1 MHFQRDPIS
10 RGSRFSFA
18 RMPRLLISTSV
29 WVAVMVAG
37 LATSGCRTLPRSSTW
52 ATAPGPDRLNDEEL
66 ETRAQALAEFSAG
79 VVEQSRDDNSAALER
94 FVRALEKDPSNEP
107 LALEVARRFLSRQQP
122 DRAYEILKRS
132 AALPAASSQVRVM
145 VGMAAIQ
152 SGRVEAA
159 AEIYGNLI
167 HAEPEQLG
175 HYAMLAQ
182 IRLQQKRAS
191 EALRV
196 AEQATKQNSG
206 LPTAWLDFAGVFGRI
221 AQVDPS
227 LRDAAITK
235 AKECLARVEAA
246 APTDTAHLRRLA
258 EGYLAV
264 GEQDRAER
272 LFVELAG
279 KSGVDPQ
286 VAGRLAE
293 IYLRT
298 GRLDNARKQ
307 FQELERANPANPAP
321 HYFLGI
327 IAMEQRDFAQAQ
339 RSFERTILLNPEGE
353 AAYGDLMA
361 VQLSAGKAQEA
372 ILTREKARARF
383 GPEFRREFLAGLA
396 HSNLREFDRA
406 QQCFAAAEKFARE
419 RAPQLLDHRF
429 YYQFGSMLERAGRF
443 DEAVAAL
450 EQSLNLKPDFDESLN
465 HLGYMW
471 AERGENLL
479 LAHDMIQQAV
489 KAEPENPAYLDSLG
503 WVLFQLKNPAEA
515 LPWLQKAVKLLPEPD
530 ATVLDHLGDVLAA
543 LGKRDEARE
552 AWRRSLE
559 IEPTEAV
566 RKKLEPRP

>member
-1 MHFQRDPIS
+1 
-10 RGSRFSFA
+10 
-18 RMPRLLISTSV
+18 MPRLLTSTSFLF
-29 WVAVMVAG
+29 AVLVAG
-37 LATSGCRTLPRSSTW
+37 FAASGCRALPRTAPKTATSGPE
-52 ATAPGPDRLNDEEL
+52 RLNDAEL
-66 ETRAQALAEFSAG
+66 EIRAQALAEFSAG
-79 VVEQSRDDNSAALER
+79 VVEQSRDDNAAALER
-94 FVRALEKDPSNEP
+94 FVRSLEKDPTNEP

-122 DRAYEILKRS
+122 DKAYEILKRS
-132 AALPAASSQVRVM
+132 AALPAASSQAQVM
-145 VGMAAIQ
+145 FGMAAIQ
-152 SGRVEAA
+152 TGRVEEA

-167 HAEPEQLG
+167 RVEPEQLG
-175 HYAMLAQ
+175 HYAMLSQ
-182 IRLQQKRAS
+182 IRLQQKQAS
-191 EALRV
+191 EAFRV
-196 AEQATKQNSG
+196 AEQATKQKSA
-206 LPTAWLDFAGVFGRI
+206 LPTAWLDFAGLFGRI
-221 AQVDPS
+221 AQVDSS
-227 LRDAAITK
+227 LRDAAIAK

-246 APTDTAHLRRLA
+246 APTDVVQLRRLA

-272 LFVELAG
+272 LLVELAG

-298 GRLDNARKQ
+298 GRLDEARQQ

-327 IAMEQRDFAQAQ
+327 IAIEQRDFAQAQ
-339 RSFERTILLNPEGE
+339 RSLERAILLNPDSE

-361 VQLSAGKAQEA
+361 AQLSSGKAKEA
-372 ILTREKARARF
+372 ILTVENARARF

-429 YYQFGSMLERAGRF
+429 YYQVGSMLERAGRF

-471 AERGENLL
+471 AERGENLQ

-503 WVLFQLKNPAEA
+503 WVLFQLKRPAEA
-515 LPWLQKAVKLLPEPD
+515 LTWLEKAVKLLPEPD

-543 LGKRDEARE
+543 LGKLDEARD
-552 AWRRSLE
+552 AWRKSVELE
-559 IEPTEAV
+559 PSEAV
-566 RKKLEPRP
+566 RKKLEARP

>member
-1 MHFQRDPIS
+1 
-10 RGSRFSFA
+10 
-18 RMPRLLISTSV
+18 MPRSLTSISV
-29 WVAVMVAG
+29 LVAVLLAG
-37 LATSGCRTLPRSSTW
+37 LAVSGCRTLPRNAPKT
-52 ATAPGPDRLNDEEL
+52 ATSGPERLNDAEL

-94 FVRALEKDPSNEP
+94 FVRSLEKDPTNEP

-122 DRAYEILKRS
+122 DKAYEILKRS
-132 AALPAASSQVRVM
+132 AALPAASSQVQVM
-145 VGMAAIQ
+145 FGMAAIQ
-152 SGRVEAA
+152 TGRVEEA

-167 HAEPEQLG
+167 RAEPEQLG

-182 IRLQQKRAS
+182 IRLQQKLAP
-191 EALRV
+191 EAFRV
-196 AEQATKQNSG
+196 AEQATKQKSG
-206 LPTAWLDFAGVFGRI
+206 LPTAWLDFAGLFGRI
-221 AQVDPS
+221 AQGDTT
-227 LRDAAITK
+227 LRDAAIIE

-246 APTDTAHLRRLA
+246 APTDIVQLRRLA

-264 GEQDRAER
+264 GEQERAER
-272 LFVELAG
+272 LLVELAG

-298 GRLDNARKQ
+298 GRLDEARKQ

-327 IAMEQRDFAQAQ
+327 IAMEQRDFVQAQ
-339 RSFERTILLNPEGE
+339 RSLERSILLNPEGE
-353 AAYGDLMA
+353 AAYGDLVA
-361 VQLSAGKAQEA
+361 AQLSAGKAKEA
-372 ILTREKARARF
+372 ILTVEKARARF
-383 GPEFRREFLAGLA
+383 GPDFRREFLAGLA

-429 YYQFGSMLERAGRF
+429 YYQVGSMLERAGRF

-471 AERGENLL
+471 AERGENLQ

-503 WVLFQLKNPAEA
+503 WVLFQLKRPAEA
-515 LPWLQKAVKLLPEPD
+515 LTWLEKAVKLLPEPD

-552 AWRRSLE
+552 AWRKSLE

-566 RKKLEPRP
+566 RKKLEARP